1 MNRVLVTMLL
11 GSLAALPAT
20 ALAQYPT
27 TVWHAPYETL
37 PGSATAL
44 SLQPPSGRTGQIEL
58 DKANGSLPFD
68 ITFNGVTYQKMRVGT
83 KGYVTFGA
91 SSANT
96 PSPALLTDTNPS
108 REPKNLIAVWWG
120 DHYCD
125 TAAGELR
132 SHTLGTE
139 AAGDRRFVVEW
150 KCTKGQGTSGDAG
163 TGTRF
168 RAQLVIFDLPADAP
182 FGSNNVI
189 RAVYGEA
196 SVDGTNDWTS
206 LSWGQRFTMGQMGPG
221 VSGVS
226 ECRPAATSEYPKC
239 TSNHFPT
246 NTVIQYGTFPT
257 EADVSAKVEVL
268 SFSVDS
274 TRVNLDLKTTFTNT
288 GMAPAPGVGF
298 DVYLTDSPE
307 AFNPSSAYPV
317 GSYGTFDLAP
327 LAVGHVEF
335 PPQFSPAIQPA
346 VGKYYVCIDIDPA
359 NVVPEVDKV
368 NNRVCSRE
376 RVTVGPDLTGT
387 ITRPVAV
394 GQAKQVVT
402 FPLTFS
408 NIGTVAVAGFEY
420 TIIAVPVDNG
430 QGTIDGEQDI
440 YLDGY
445 YPGTLAAGETVAVDL
460 EIELARWL
468 RDDAYWFRLNIDP
481 YRLTPDADRTNNSA
495 LTAQSMSN
503 LKPKLAM
510 TPQPV
515 NITFPYGCYYGQP
528 VSATYTLCNEGQMD
542 ASGFR
547 TGIAMGD
554 SDGVYLTYDTPAATF
569 PQYCG
574 KLEKDVDSYNK
585 QQCKPLNGIMPECP
599 YEYCVVQCN
608 PVDDTVCEGLGPPGL
623 GLKCLYDY
631 SWNEL
636 VADGKLPAA
645 EKPYYTCQ
653 LDIKKPSPKVC
664 RTITVTGVI
673 PRANMREEPH
683 EPGEKYFHVMDDID
697 MMLSQ
702 TEPGVS
708 TSGPYEC
715 FESLPDFVGANL
727 NMPERV
733 VAGETVAVD
742 RSIMN
747 VGFIELGQGFLEEPE
762 TINVQYGYYLSRN
775 RNDVSTRQIFA
786 KVTSTDGFGV
796 VTLGS
801 IANGVRNVDRRP
813 EIIQIPAEVE
823 PGIYYIGLILDPNGE
838 FRELDKTNNTTILDT
853 PIVVAPPS
861 LWIVGDPP
869 SIVVLNSL
877 VTYQFVAMGSVG
889 TCRWTAESLPPGLVL
904 NPDGLMTGRV
914 NELGSHAYKVRATC
928 GDLTATRA
936 YVMQVV
942 ENRGTLAIATNELP
956 PARTGHAYGAWI
968 DSNKERH
975 EGVQLVATGGVPPYT
990 WRLVAGR
997 PPEGLNLTMHGLI
1010 TGTPTSFSETRTFT
1024 VEVKDDEGN
1033 TAQKDLTIVKVGND
1047 TLSFNRY
1054 DLPEGETGIDYNS
1067 SCVTVSGGTPDYSW
1081 TSEGVPPGL
1090 EGTGNGSTF
1099 CVQGV
1104 PSQSGNFEV
1113 LVTASDSSNQSLS
1126 RRLPLTVVAS
1136 KLSITNP
1143 ALPNVSRGE
1152 TVEIRLTVSGFERR
1166 PSKQV
1171 DYSLVGGSL
1180 PDGLTLSKE
1189 GVIAGTV
1196 SKDAPF
1202 GTYNFMVRAEDDW
1215 GRVGQRP
1222 FAMAVNIEA
1231 REPIVEVEKKPGCSS
1246 SGGMDLSL
1254 LGLALAGI
1262 GVFRRSR
1269 RKAEGIG

>member
-1 MNRVLVTMLL
+1 MNRVLVLMLL

-20 ALAQYPT
+20 ASAQFYPT
-27 TVWHAPYETL
+27 TVWSAPYETL

-44 SLQPPSGRTGQIEL
+44 SLPNGRTGQIEL
-58 DKANGSLPFD
+58 DRANGSLPFD
-68 ITFNGVTYQKMRVGT
+68 ITFNGVTYQKMKVGS

-91 SSANT
+91 SSANVAT
-96 PSPALLTDTNPS
+96 PANLTNTNAS
-108 REPKNLIAVWWG
+108 IEPKNVVAVWWG
-120 DHYCD
+120 DHRCD
-125 TAAGELR
+125 TDAGELR
-132 SHTLGTE
+132 AQTLGTE

-150 KCTKGQGTSGDAG
+150 KCSKGQGTSGDVG
-163 TGTRF
+163 TATKF
-168 RAQLVIFDLPADAP
+168 WAQLVVYDLPADAP

-189 RAVYGEA
+189 RAAYGEII
-196 SVDGTNDWTS
+196 VDPTNDWTS
-206 LSWGQRFTMGQMGPG
+206 LSWGQRFTTAGSMGPG
-221 VSGVS
+221 ASGVPVCS
-226 ECRPAATSEYPKC
+226 PTASPGPQCRS
-239 TSNHFPT
+239 SHFPT

-257 EADVSAKVEVL
+257 QADVSAKVEVL

-274 TRVNLDLKTTFTNT
+274 TRVNLDLKTTFANA
-288 GMAPAPGVGF
+288 GMMPAPGVAYN
-298 DVYLTDSPE
+298 VYLTDSPE
-307 AFNPSSAYPV
+307 AFNPASAYPV

-327 LAVGHVEF
+327 LAKDHVEI
-335 PPQFSPAIQPA
+335 PPTFSPAIQPA
-346 VGKYYVCIDIDPA
+346 VGKYYVCLDIDPT
-359 NVVPEVDKV
+359 NVVPEVDKA

-394 GQAKQVVT
+394 GQAKMKVT
-402 FPLTFS
+402 FPLTFR

-420 TIIAVPVDNG
+420 AISAVPVPDQ
-430 QGTIDGEQDI
+430 QGNTINAEEDI
-440 YLDGY
+440 YIEGY
-445 YPGTLAAGETVAVDL
+445 YADTLAAGESAAVDL
-460 EIELARWL
+460 ELELPRWL
-468 RDDAYWFRLNIDP
+468 RDDAYWFRLIIDP
-481 YRLTPDADRTNNSA
+481 YKNTPDADRSNNTA

-503 LKPKLAM
+503 LKPKLTM
-510 TPQPV
+510 SPQPV
-515 NITFPYGCYYGQP
+515 NITFPYGCFYGQP

-542 ASGFR
+542 ASAFR
-547 TGIAMGD
+547 TGIAMGEGD
-554 SDGVYLTYDTPAATF
+554 SVYLLEDTPAATF

-574 KLEKDVDSYNK
+574 KLEKAEESYNK
-585 QQCKPLNGIMPECP
+585 QECKPLNGIMPECP
-599 YEYCVVQCN
+599 YEYCVVQCD
-608 PVDDTVCEGLGPPGL
+608 PADDTVCEGLGPPGL

-636 VADGKLPAA
+636 VAEGDLPAA
-645 EKPYYTCQ
+645 ATPYYTCQ
-653 LDIKKPSPKVC
+653 LELKKPNPKVC

-673 PRANMREEPH
+673 PRATRFEEKKYQ
-683 EPGEKYFHVMDDID
+683 PGERYFHVMDDID

-715 FESLPDFVGANL
+715 FESLPDFVAANL

-747 VGFIELGQGFLEEPE
+747 VGFIELPFGFLKEPE
-762 TINVQYGYYLSRN
+762 TVKVQYGYYLSR
-775 RNDVSTRQIFA
+775 RRDDISTRQIFA
-786 KVTSTDGFGV
+786 KVKSTDGFGEA
-796 VTLGS
+796 TLGS
-801 IANGVRNVDRRP
+801 IANDVRNEDRRS
-813 EIIQIPAEVE
+813 EIIEIPAEVE
-823 PGIYYIGLILDPNGE
+823 PGIYYIGIILDPNNE

-853 PIVVAPPS
+853 RIVVAPPS
-861 LWIVGDPP
+861 LWINGDPP
-869 SIVVLNSL
+869 STVVLNSL
-877 VTYQFVAMGSVG
+877 LTYQFVAMGSVG
-889 TCRWTAESLPPGLVL
+889 TCRWTAESMPPGLVL

-936 YVMQVV
+936 YVMHVV
-942 ENRGTLAIATNELP
+942 EYRGTLAIATNELP

-968 DSNKERH
+968 DADKQRH
-975 EGVQLVATGGVPPYT
+975 EGVQLVATGGHPPYT
-990 WRLVAGR
+990 WRLVKGR
-997 PPEGLNLTMHGLI
+997 PPVGLNLTMDGVI
-1010 TGTPTSFSETRTFT
+1010 TGTPTSFSETSTFT
-1024 VEVKDDEGN
+1024 VEVEDKARN
-1033 TAQKDLTIVKVGND
+1033 TAQKELTIIKVGTD

-1054 DLPEGETGIDYNS
+1054 DLPEGETAIEYNPA
-1067 SCVTVSGGTPDYSW
+1067 CVTVSGGTPGYAW
-1081 TSEGVPPGL
+1081 TYEDLPPGL
-1090 EGTGNGSTF
+1090 EGVENGSTF

-1113 LVTASDSSNQSLS
+1113 LLTASDSSNQSRS
-1126 RRLPLTVVAS
+1126 RPFPLTVVAS

-1152 TVEIRLTVSGFERR
+1152 TVEITLTVSSFEKR
-1166 PSKQV
+1166 PSRQV
-1171 DYSLVGGSL
+1171 VYSLVGGSL
-1180 PDGLTLSKE
+1180 PDGLTLSAT

-1202 GTYNFMVRAEDDW
+1202 GTYNFMVRTEDDW

-1231 REPIVEVEKKPGCSS
+1231 REPIVEIVKKPGCSS

-1269 RKAEGIG
+1269 RKAEIR